1 MPTDD
6 FYEDDEQPKPPEQ
19 CPNCGNTEFGEYLL
33 GYPVGDDLMFA
44 QMERDEIRLQGCTP
58 WPGLP
63 RWYCRKC
70 DLDIAHPY
78 LAGADLSSHDLAK
91 QDLGG
96 ADLTG
101 SNLSGANL
109 TGAWLLGANLA
120 GAHLLGANL
129 TGANLS
135 GANLNE
141 ACLEEAR
148 ADQQTQWPEGFDP
161 EAAGVIFE

>member
-33 GYPVGDDLMFA
+33 GYPAGDDLMFE

-78 LAGADLSSHDLAK
+78 LAGADLSSHNLAE

-101 SNLSGANL
+101 ANLSGANL
-109 TGAWLLGANLA
+109 TGA
-120 GAHLLGANL
+120 HLLGANL
-129 TGANLS
+129 T

-148 ADQQTQWPEGFDP
+148 ADQHTQWPEEFDP
-161 EAAGVIFE
+161 VAAGVIFE